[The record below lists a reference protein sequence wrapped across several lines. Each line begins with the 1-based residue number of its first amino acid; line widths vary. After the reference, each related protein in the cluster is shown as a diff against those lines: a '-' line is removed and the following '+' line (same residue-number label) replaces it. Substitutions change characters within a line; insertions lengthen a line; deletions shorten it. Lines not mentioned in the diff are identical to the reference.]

1 MRDNQ
6 TRAILPPMR
15 KILSK
20 LTDLIDLRDTFVFGG
35 LIMLGYGIAQVY
47 PPAAWITI
55 GGILFLLGVRG

>member
-1 MRDNQ
+1 
-6 TRAILPPMR
+6 MR